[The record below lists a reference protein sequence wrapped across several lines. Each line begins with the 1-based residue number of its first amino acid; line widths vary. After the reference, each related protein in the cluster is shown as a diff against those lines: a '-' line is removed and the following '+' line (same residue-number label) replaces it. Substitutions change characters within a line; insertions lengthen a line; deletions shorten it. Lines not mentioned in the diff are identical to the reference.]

1 MEQTEGLECCLQSKL
16 EELACALNFSMQCI
30 RLLSTRYQDVL
41 YFVNHCSTFTRLA
54 KYPWSHIF
62 TRCCNP
68 PNCIRNRSH
77 IRTEKTEKPVAA
89 HFCQPDH
96 SIEDLEVRR
105 IKKTHQDTLISCI
118 KTVTTRW
125 FVYCYSYCVF
135 QIFTCLKKFARDWNN
150 AKFNDIWCIR
160 IYDYS
165 QVNIHLLTDL
175 LRFNLIP
182 CLS

>member
-54 KYPWSHIF
+54 KYPWSHAGRIF

-105 IKKTHQDTLISCI
+105 IKKTHQDTLIACI
-118 KTVTTRW
+118 KTVATRW

-135 QIFTCLKKFARDWNN
+135 QI
-150 AKFNDIWCIR
+150 
-160 IYDYS
+160 
-165 QVNIHLLTDL
+165 LLAWRSSLGTETMQSSMTFDASGL
-175 LRFNLIP
+175 MIIP
-182 CLS
+182 KWIFIC